1 MGRDPQH
8 PALLRAPPGARR
20 PAWGGWPRSSSAAE
34 RTTQQ
39 CPIAS
44 GELSASGGRREG
56 CRVPRCCRKEK
67 AAWLPA
73 VLRRW
78 FFPVPAPPVAARF
91 SAVCRQRS
99 GVRAAWHP
107 LPAQHVAVG
116 LSPAG
121 PSCAPRRPST
131 TPSSPR
137 ACGLWETSA
146 TPTRQS
152 AGQHSTA
159 AAPLFPF
166 ASGSGRSAAS
176 QGFRSRLLFVLA
188 FFFPPFFKS
197 AILEGSVQAGRT
209 GRDVGRPQLR
219 SGPGWMD
226 GAGFTSEPGD
236 SRGGARW
243 DAGSGG
249 EEGWITARRAR
260 SGRSRSAPRACRQRS
275 RGGARRDPNRAG
287 ESLRAGRFR
296 AQRVPL
302 PSAPRCGGGR
312 AAVGV
317 GAGCCP
323 PVRTA
328 LLRRAPRFLPR
339 AFPRFLCRSAR
350 RDGTRKFRSDSVRAA
365 ERHNGLP
372 GDCGAPELGMSRTR
386 L

>member
-1 MGRDPQH
+1 M
-8 PALLRAPPGARR
+8 
-20 PAWGGWPRSSSAAE
+20 
-34 RTTQQ
+34 
-39 CPIAS
+39 
-44 GELSASGGRREG
+44 
-56 CRVPRCCRKEK
+56 
-67 AAWLPA
+67 
-73 VLRRW
+73 
-78 FFPVPAPPVAARF
+78 
-91 SAVCRQRS
+91 
-99 GVRAAWHP
+99 RAAWHP

-121 PSCAPRRPST
+121 PSCAPRRPPT

-249 EEGWITARRAR
+249 EEGWITARRAH

-328 LLRRAPRFLPR
+328 LLRRAPRFLPAPSR
-339 AFPRFLCRSAR
+339 AFCAAPRGETGRGSSVATACGRRSGTTGCPETAGLLSWGCPGPGCRTCWR
-350 RDGTRKFRSDSVRAA
+350 NLRYGWDSVTPKV
-365 ERHNGLP
+365 LP
-372 GDCGAPELGMSRTR
+372 KPRDSVNVGIE
-386 L
+386 